1 MNTPLYV
8 AGLVAYD
15 GTDYHGF
22 QIQQKDITIQSEL
35 EAALFRAT
43 KQQVRVSGSGRTDA
57 GVHASGQV
65 LAVTVPWQH
74 SVWQLQNAWNAHL
87 PPSIAV
93 RQLTLAPSDF
103 HPRFSAQRRTYRYT
117 VYDADGATDVEVL
130 DANQAKLSL
139 GKTLPLTDRFALYV
153 PCILDL
159 KAMQDAAMEL
169 VGEYDFASFGQP
181 PQGDNTVR
189 TVYEASWKVVTTDL
203 PSLHAYPGRKLVFTV
218 TANAFLRQM
227 VRNFVGSLLAVG
239 KKQWGPK
246 AVKAC
251 LEACDRHCCAPPA
264 PPQGLVLEQVLYPSH
279 LDPWSQHE
287 R

>member
-43 KQQVRVSGSGRTDA
+43 KQQIRVTGSGRTDA

-65 LAVTVPWQH
+65 IAATVPWSH
-74 SVWQLQNAWNAHL
+74 SVQQLQNAWNAHL
-87 PPSIAV
+87 PPTIAL
-93 RQLTLAPSDF
+93 RQLVLAPSDF

-117 VYDADGATDVEVL
+117 VYDAGGVGLAEACDFDKV
-130 DANQAKLSL
+130 KLLL
-139 GKTLPLTDRFALYV
+139 GKSLPLTDRFALYV
-153 PCILDL
+153 PHVLDVR
-159 KAMQDAAMEL
+159 AMQDAAKEL

-189 TVYEASWKVVTTDL
+189 TVYEASWKVVTTGL
-203 PSLHAYPGRKLVFTV
+203 PLLHPYPGRQLVFTV

-239 KKQWGPK
+239 KQQWGPN

-251 LEACDRHCCAPPA
+251 IEACDRSWCAPPA
-264 PPQGLVLEQVLYPSH
+264 PPQGLVLEHVVYPSD
-279 LDPWSQHE
+279 LDPWQKYE
-287 R
+287 Q